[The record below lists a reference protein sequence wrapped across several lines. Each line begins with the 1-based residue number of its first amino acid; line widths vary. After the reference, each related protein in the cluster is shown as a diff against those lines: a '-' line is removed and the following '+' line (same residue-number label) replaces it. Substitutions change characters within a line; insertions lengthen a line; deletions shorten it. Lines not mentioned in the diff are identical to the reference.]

1 MLGSDRKC
9 EAPLVAGAEK
19 IPMMPE
25 RSFAEKTSRQ
35 SCPACAGVRLRRYCE
50 RGDYHIVPCGECGL
64 IFLQEIVPASYLA
77 EYCKGHSSDL
87 SAEITLVGRNNV
99 CSEGLAF

>member
-9 EAPLVAGAEK
+9 KAPLVAGAEK
-19 IPMMPE
+19 VRITDP
-25 RSFAEKTSRQ
+25 FAVAESIRRP
-35 SCPACAGVRLRRYCE
+35 SCPACGGKRLQRYCE
-50 RGDYHIVPCGECGL
+50 RGEYHIVPCGECGL
-64 IFLQEIVPASYLA
+64 IFLQEIVSASYLA